1 MLYAAG
7 ADAPSPDVLAGLDD
21 WIPTLTPA
29 ASPVGDV
36 GLLVDRLLQSLED
49 ILHTAAGASAARR
62 LQASA
67 TPEQRLSLITAQV
80 QGMAPPA
87 RQILQQIMA
96 ETLRHLAEIR
106 QIGQQLQVSAQTE
119 EKTSMTDALTQ
130 LLNRHGFDQL
140 APSAFDL
147 AQLRRGEVSLVFV
160 DLDGMK
166 QINDHH
172 GHAAGDRA
180 LMAAA
185 EALRRSFRAQDLIA
199 RWGGDEFVILS
210 TMTPQPPDEITCRIE
225 AQVWRLRQEMADPP
239 PLALSIGIEH
249 QTLDEHSRLASL
261 MTCADAA
268 MYLTKQARK
277 SVKKPSVASALPF
290 ADSRQACASGFAA
303 AGR

>member
-1 MLYAAG
+1 MFYATG
-7 ADAPSPDVLAGLDD
+7 ADAPSTDVLAGLDD
-21 WIPTLTPA
+21 WMPTLMPA
-29 ASPVGDV
+29 ASPAGDV
-36 GLLVDRLLQSLED
+36 GMLVDRLLQSLED
-49 ILHTAAGASAARR
+49 ILHTAAGASVSRR

-67 TPEQRLSLITAQV
+67 TPEQRLSVIAAQV
-80 QGMAPPA
+80 EGMAPPA

-106 QIGQQLQVSAQTE
+106 QIGRQLQASAMTAE
-119 EKTSMTDALTQ
+119 RSSITDALTQ
-130 LLNRHGFDQL
+130 LLNRRGFDQL
-140 APSAFDL
+140 APRAFEL

-166 QINDHH
+166 AINDGS

-210 TMTPQPPDEITCRIE
+210 TMNPQPPDEIACRIE
-225 AQVWRLRQEMADPP
+225 AQVWRLRQEMPEPP

-249 QTLDEHSRLASL
+249 QILDEHSRLATL
-261 MTCADAA
+261 MTRADAA

-277 SVKKPSVASALPF
+277 AVKKPSVASTRPF
-290 ADSRQACASGFAA
+290 TDCRPISTSGFAA
-303 AGR
+303 RGR